1 MSANYSLTKFEKEF
15 AIRFMEMGNQDAAYK
30 AVYHNKIAKQ
40 NLSDNAIKIGAAK
53 MLKNPDI
60 VAFIQEVRGE
70 LAGTALVDIQQLVI
84 DLAQMATTDIN
95 EIVQIRRECC
105 RHCWGIDNRYEWSEY
120 EYEKAMTEHEKK
132 AQTDPSLPL
141 PDVSGGFGWHP
152 HRDANADCPVC
163 FGDGVMNTWI
173 ADSRTLS
180 PGARKL
186 YNGFRYDK
194 NGNME
199 VLLNSREE
207 AQTKLMRIF
216 GAWNPVKGA
225 APGAIRDAADRID
238 DANAITINL
247 IDSPDA

>member
-1 MSANYSLTKFEKEF
+1 MSVNYSLTKFEKEF

-40 NLSDNAIKIGAAK
+40 NLSENAIKIGAAK
-53 MLKNPDI
+53 MLKNPDV

-70 LAGTALVDIQQLVI
+70 LAGTALVDIQQLII
-84 DLAQMATTDIN
+84 DLAQVATADVN
-95 EIVQIRRECC
+95 EICQVRRECC
-105 RHCWGIDNRYEWSEY
+105 RHCWGDGHDYQWSEY
-120 EYEKAMTEHEKK
+120 EYEKVMAEHEKK
-132 AQTDPSLPL
+132 SASDPSLPL
-141 PDVSGGFGWHP
+141 PDTSGGFGWHP
-152 HRDANADCPVC
+152 HRDPNADCPVC
-163 FGDGVMNTWI
+163 FGDGVVNTWV

-186 YNGFRYDK
+186 YNGFKYDK
-194 NGNME
+194 NGNLEILMK
-199 VLLNSREE
+199 SQEE

-216 GAWNPVKGA
+216 GAWNPVKDA
-225 APGAIRDAADRID
+225 SPGAIRDAADRVA